1 MRNITAKPTTLRA
14 ASACATLFLP
24 PEIVTLVRERRVEKG
39 DALEMARAAGMLAA
53 KRTWELLPLCHQLPL
68 TGIDIGYVL
77 KEASIEITVSV
88 ETLSG
93 TGVEMEALTSASLT
107 ALTLYDLLKPHAGNV
122 MHIGEVRVLAKSGGK
137 TDYARALSPPGR
149 AVILGPSD
157 AVVAGKKRATAV
169 AEVRA
174 GLEKAGFAVAATEL
188 MADDM
193 AGIQSRVQHW
203 LAQGVDVIATVG
215 GTGLGKS
222 DCTVQA
228 VRPLLTRELPGFM
241 EAARS
246 YGGLRTPYAMLASGI
261 AGLSGK
267 TLVITFPGSTRG
279 ARETLAALSAGI
291 VHAVEGLRR

>member
-1 MRNITAKPTTLRA
+1 M
-14 ASACATLFLP
+14 
-24 PEIVTLVRERRVEKG
+24 
-39 DALEMARAAGMLAA
+39 
-53 KRTWELLPLCHQLPL
+53 
-68 TGIDIGYVL
+68 
-77 KEASIEITVSV
+77 
-88 ETLSG
+88 
-93 TGVEMEALTSASLT
+93 
-107 ALTLYDLLKPHAGNV
+107 
-122 MHIGEVRVLAKSGGK
+122 
-137 TDYARALSPPGR
+137 
-149 AVILGPSD
+149 
-157 AVVAGKKRATAV
+157 
-169 AEVRA
+169 
-174 GLEKAGFAVAATEL
+174 
-188 MADDM
+188 
-193 AGIQSRVQHW
+193 
-203 LAQGVDVIATVG
+203 IATVG